1 MGLAFAKDSTNKEFL
16 FVAPRLGKEFDF
28 TLVHEVADFAIF
40 VLAEMLGTG
49 NATDID
55 IHLTRFG
62 EVFACIRDIG
72 QDLSVV
78 LQVRDIPQHKAHDTA
93 HVDIAV

>member
-1 MGLAFAKDSTNKEFL
+1 MGLAFAKDSTNKEFF
-16 FVAPRLGKEFDF
+16 FVAPRLGKEFNF
-28 TLVHEVADFAIF
+28 ALVHEVADFAIF

-62 EVFACIRDIG
+62 EVFARIRNVG
-72 QDLSVV
+72 KDLPVV
-78 LQVRDIPQHKAHDTA
+78 LQVRNIPQHKADDTA
-93 HVDIAV
+93 HINIAV